1 MTDDDAR
8 DAHLLETGRF
18 DRLLAKYHLVILAR
32 CIKGT
37 RNVDDG
43 QDVAQDVEF
52 RLFREFQAGK
62 RYPGIPFR
70 VIVHQVVKWTIQDH
84 FQGRPTDVPLP
95 EGWEAGGGEFADQ
108 AVDRIWIGELVD
120 QLPEVEREACTLVYL
135 QGVSPEQAAA
145 LLGTTRNN
153 IDQRLFHA
161 RKRLREMING
171 DG

>member
-8 DAHLLETGRF
+8 DAQLLEAGQF

-32 CIKGT
+32 CIRGT

-62 RYPGIPFR
+62 RYPGVPFR
-70 VIVHQVVKWTIQDH
+70 VVVHQVVKWTIKDH

-95 EGWEAGGGEFADQ
+95 DGWSREGQSSQTGRSSACGSASSSTSFPTSSARPARSSTSGG
-108 AVDRIWIGELVD
+108 
-120 QLPEVEREACTLVYL
+120 
-135 QGVSPEQAAA
+135 
-145 LLGTTRNN
+145 
-153 IDQRLFHA
+153 
-161 RKRLREMING
+161 
-171 DG
+171 

>member
-8 DAHLLETGRF
+8 DAQLLEAGQF

-32 CIKGT
+32 CIRGT
-37 RNVDDG
+37 QNVDDG

-52 RLFREFQAGK
+52 RLFCEFQAGK
-62 RYPGIPFR
+62 RYPGVPYR
-70 VIVHQVVKWTIQDH
+70 VVVHQVVKWTIQDH

-95 EGWEAGGGEFADQ
+95 EGWEPGGGEFADQ
-108 AVDRIWIGELVD
+108 AVDHIWIRELVE
-120 QLPEVEREACTLVYL
+120 QLPQVEREACTLVYL
-135 QGVSPEQAAA
+135 QGVSPEQAAT

-161 RKRLREMING
+161 RNRLRETIDG